1 MILVVR
7 RDLGV
12 QFWGCTETCG
22 PPFPTRL
29 MLVLLGGDS
38 GCDSPSVPLCPGV
51 IVTVPPF
58 TVQRPWLCSRLGAHA
73 RDRLCL
79 GKSWPIT
86 KSWEQLERWVSQIE
100 AQGPS
105 RDMVAAAQRPFPV
118 LTCASAALSRTR
130 ATGCGLKE
138 SCPLLCLHPCPSL
151 ESDRLESSPGSSS
164 FSLCRL
170 GYVTLNPSSHICETG
185 RITSSLQGTE
195 RIQVS

>member
-1 MILVVR
+1 MWVR
-7 RDLGV
+7 RDLWV

-51 IVTVPPF
+51 IVTEPPF

-105 RDMVAAAQRPFPV
+105 HDVVAAAQRPFPG

-130 ATGCGLKE
+130 ARGCGLKE
-138 SCPLLCLHPCPSL
+138 SCPLLSVSGVRQTGTKPWFFLFL
-151 ESDRLESSPGSSS
+151 AVQTWLRDFESQ
-164 FSLCRL
+164 FSHL
-170 GYVTLNPSSHICETG
+170 
-185 RITSSLQGTE
+185 
-195 RIQVS
+195 